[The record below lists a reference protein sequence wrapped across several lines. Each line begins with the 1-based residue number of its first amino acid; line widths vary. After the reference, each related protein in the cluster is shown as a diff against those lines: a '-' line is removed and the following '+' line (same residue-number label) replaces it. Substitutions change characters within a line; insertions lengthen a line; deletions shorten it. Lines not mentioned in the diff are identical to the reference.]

1 MLVNSNVVKYSSNSC
16 ILFILD
22 IVYVDSFHG
31 IQHTSKRTPPFNIVN
46 IRKIGL
52 ETWAKM
58 CLSLQDGKP
67 NGMLGQIDSKSFYH
81 EIIWSSPTLYNLTKI
96 FRNN

>member
-52 ETWAKM
+52 ET
-58 CLSLQDGKP
+58 
-67 NGMLGQIDSKSFYH
+67 
-81 EIIWSSPTLYNLTKI
+81 
-96 FRNN
+96 